1 MKKYSIGIDKG
12 ASVTVVLRGVDME
25 GGKEDESS
33 ETLSTIFNQKGE
45 PSTPS
50 NALRK
55 VCK

>member
-33 ETLSTIFNQKGE
+33 ETLSTIFN
-45 PSTPS
+45 
-50 NALRK
+50 
-55 VCK
+55 